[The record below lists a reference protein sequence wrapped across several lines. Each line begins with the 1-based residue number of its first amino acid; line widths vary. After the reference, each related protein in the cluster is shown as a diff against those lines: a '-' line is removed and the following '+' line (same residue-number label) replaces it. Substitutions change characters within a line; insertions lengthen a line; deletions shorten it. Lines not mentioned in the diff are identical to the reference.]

1 LSAGEKMKEL
11 HSFGESAEMYLKS
24 VAELSVAGAVVPVTT
39 LAEHLSIS
47 TVSASEMVHR
57 LQARG
62 LVEHQPYKGVRL
74 TEAGFREANGILR
87 RHRLWERF
95 LTEHLQLAWDRAHDF
110 ACMLEHATDEAVID
124 ALDAFLDHPPT
135 CPHGNPIP
143 DANGKGAFPTDR
155 PLSSLAAGK
164 WGIITRIQ
172 NEDSRLLRYMEG
184 HALRPGTRFHLLE
197 VGPYDGTLTLRVDER
212 QVVISRAVANHI
224 YIEVLSRAR

>member
-1 LSAGEKMKEL
+1 MSAGEKMKEL

-24 VAELSVAGAVVPVTT
+24 VAELSVAGEVVPVTT

-110 ACMLEHATDEAVID
+110 ACMLEHATDEAVIE
-124 ALDAFLDHPPT
+124 ALDSFLDHPPT

-143 DANGKGAFPTDR
+143 DANGKGAIPTDR
-155 PLSSLAAGK
+155 PLSSLAVGEG
-164 WGIITRIQ
+164 GIVTRIQ
-172 NEDSRLLRYMEG
+172 NEDSRLLRYLEG
-184 HALRPGTRFHLLE
+184 HALRPGARFQILE
-197 VGPYDGTLTLRVDER
+197 VGPYDGTHTLKLETFELM
-212 QVVISRAVANHI
+212 ISREVARHI
-224 YIEVLSRAR
+224 YVEGDVGDH